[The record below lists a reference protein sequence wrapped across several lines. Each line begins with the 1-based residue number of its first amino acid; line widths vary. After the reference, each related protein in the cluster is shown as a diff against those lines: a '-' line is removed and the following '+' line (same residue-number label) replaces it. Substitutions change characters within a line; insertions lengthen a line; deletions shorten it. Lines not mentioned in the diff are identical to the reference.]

1 MNKTRTSNNA
11 PTIPNRIKM
20 KRVPIEK
27 NYLWNDENG
36 KTYGI
41 VITTTNEAMIDFL
54 SIKEQPESKRNSNP
68 VPINV

>member
-1 MNKTRTSNNA
+1 MPICY
-11 PTIPNRIKM
+11 PTVPNRIK
-20 KRVPIEK
+20 KKHGAHSK